1 MLKFAIMKI
10 LTFIIAFWI
19 VLTLSSCNHKS
30 YPSELVMVDSI
41 SEHDTRQAQAI
52 LDSLKPLMNNAD
64 EPTRNYYALMCIK
77 VTDKAH
83 KQLPADGTIF
93 NLVSYYEERQDK
105 RMLPVAYYYA
115 GRTLFV
121 KNNAPAA
128 LGYYQKALDL
138 IDGKDDFLRLRK
150 AVYSQMGYVFFYQNL
165 FEKSLNMSRKALS
178 CNVKLGDKRGQIYNL
193 EDIGGYFS
201 DLEMNDSSEI
211 YYKRALNLAVSE
223 KSEELIYNVCTQ
235 LAFFYVNK
243 IKDYANAK
251 KFYDMALR
259 CNGNVKD
266 RKLLAISAKIYD
278 GIGMQDSAYQENLRL
293 WKFDNLYSRK
303 AACRDIA
310 KYKIKKGKG
319 EEALDF
325 LLKYEDCL
333 DSINAITAT
342 ETVAQMD
349 AMFNYSAKEKEV
361 AELKVEKANYQRMMI
376 VAVAIIVF
384 VFLLLIVVLLLMRTK
399 TLSVTVNTEKR
410 RKLNLINQLIET
422 KEEKRK
428 QILDELHN
436 TDIYKTINKRL
447 KDRDVRNK
455 RLSDDEWREI
465 EAEIC
470 SRIRNFKQ
478 LINEN
483 CRVSEHEY
491 RVCMLIKLGIPLSC
505 IAEITNKSRSAISLT
520 RRRLYERAFGKEK
533 NAAECWDKFI
543 LSL

>member
-1 MLKFAIMKI
+1 MFKRIKQLQLIFLCLCLAI
-10 LTFIIAFWI
+10 LFGATFE
-19 VLTLSSCNHKS
+19 NYK
-30 YPSELVMVDSI
+30 
-41 SEHDTRQAQAI
+41 QAQI
-52 LDSLKPLMNNAD
+52 ERINEISSNSYVNNESVSPKDLFLESWLLVKQSYA
-64 EPTRNYYALMCIK
+64 EPHLNDQNWYRW
-77 VTDKAH
+77 
-83 KQLPADGTIF
+83 
-93 NLVSYYEERQDK
+93 K
-105 RMLPVAYYYA
+105 R
-115 GRTLFV
+115 R
-121 KNNAPAA
+121 
-128 LGYYQKALDL
+128 
-138 IDGKDDFLRLRK
+138 
-150 AVYSQMGYVFFYQNL
+150 
-165 FEKSLNMSRKALS
+165 
-178 CNVKLGDKRGQIYNL
+178 
-193 EDIGGYFS
+193 
-201 DLEMNDSSEI
+201 
-211 YYKRALNLAVSE
+211 
-223 KSEELIYNVCTQ
+223 
-235 LAFFYVNK
+235 YVNK

-428 QILDELHN
+428 QILYELHN
-436 TDIYKTINKRL
+436 TDIYKTINERL